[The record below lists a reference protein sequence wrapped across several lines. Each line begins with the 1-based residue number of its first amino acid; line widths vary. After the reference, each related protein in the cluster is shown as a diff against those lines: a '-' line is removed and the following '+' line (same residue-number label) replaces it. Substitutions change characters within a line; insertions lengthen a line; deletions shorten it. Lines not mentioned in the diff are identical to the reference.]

1 MEWRCPKWRFA
12 IAYFTIRQY
21 FWVGFWLNSKRDS
34 KCFPARGWPPTALLH
49 QVSHLPP
56 VAASRAGTR
65 KSLCNNKNEHFMKP
79 SQCLPAQK
87 SGRRKIGNTE
97 QNKYSYPHPRN
108 TPKSQKNLW
117 LTAYD
122 SRRKELKAMSKSKEE
137 SIEIAITE
145 APKKTEWGG
154 GRGVRH
160 PLEIHIFREKLKKTL
175 DKLKDYE

>member
-1 MEWRCPKWRFA
+1 
-12 IAYFTIRQY
+12 
-21 FWVGFWLNSKRDS
+21 
-34 KCFPARGWPPTALLH
+34 
-49 QVSHLPP
+49 
-56 VAASRAGTR
+56 
-65 KSLCNNKNEHFMKP
+65 MKP

-117 LTAYD
+117 LTADD

-145 APKKTEWGG
+145 APKKTEWGAGSVEEEEEKG
-154 GRGVRH
+154 GLAGMLLN
-160 PLEIHIFREKLKKTL
+160 PLNPLAMMDGQE
-175 DKLKDYE
+175 